1 MHKQRLLVIIISII
15 GGAGS
20 LGEWLTFLNQ
30 TLYGYTKPDGWAAV
44 ILFGIV
50 LITALFGGFK
60 SSFGI
65 AKVITHAVLCVGA
78 AGLGIYT
85 IFQITD
91 RLNLSSEVVSMTWGL
106 PVLVVSA
113 VAIPVIGYLM
123 MEKSSS
129 DQETSPK

>member
-1 MHKQRLLVIIISII
+1 MYGYIENGKNRGSVGCVMHKQRLLVIIISII

-60 SSFGI
+60 SSFVNI
-65 AKVITHAVLCVGA
+65 I
-78 AGLGIYT
+78 
-85 IFQITD
+85 
-91 RLNLSSEVVSMTWGL
+91 
-106 PVLVVSA
+106 
-113 VAIPVIGYLM
+113 
-123 MEKSSS
+123 
-129 DQETSPK
+129 SP